1 MTEEEHEHHYNSQ
14 WCYCK
19 FLSQV
24 TDLEAT
30 LNLERVKLHFK
41 LLILGFC
48 TNFIL
53 EFLFMLTSIK
63 YICIF
68 IF

>member
-41 LLILGFC
+41 LLIYVFVQISSL
-48 TNFIL
+48 NFYL
-53 EFLFMLTSIK
+53 
-63 YICIF
+63 C
-68 IF
+68 

>member
-41 LLILGFC
+41 LLI
-48 TNFIL
+48 
-53 EFLFMLTSIK
+53 
-63 YICIF
+63 
-68 IF
+68 